1 LPWRQASAGARVSEG
16 WISMRRSILATV
28 LAVVAQVAWAQD
40 STDTVIPE
48 VPDTEVQSEGTASET
63 AETEVAT
70 ESETT
75 EETTSETEVAEE
87 TEVVEETET
96 EVEVTEDLETDVVVD
111 EDEPVSATDNRSSTG
126 QFHGGHRG
134 SVSTLARAGLG
145 PVFGKLRS
153 QGYGDIQI
161 EQVGD
166 DIMIEALS
174 RSGQV
179 RRLTYDATTGA
190 LVSDEQ
196 GEPNP
201 LRALANTFR
210 KDRAAGAATS
220 RGSQKSWGKDAA
232 EKTKGVGN
240 GQSKG
245 VSGSSNRGGN
255 GHGAGSNAGG
265 NGKGNGGG
273 NGKGGGNGGGRNK

>member
-1 LPWRQASAGARVSEG
+1 
-16 WISMRRSILATV
+16 MRRSILATV
-28 LAVVAQVAWAQD
+28 LALVAQAAWAQD

-75 EETTSETEVAEE
+75 EDTTSETEVAEE

-96 EVEVTEDLETDVVVD
+96 EVEVAEDPETDVVVD
-111 EDEPVSATDNRSSTG
+111 EDEPVTATDNRSPTG

-134 SVSTLARAGLG
+134 TVSTLARAGLG

-153 QGYGDIQI
+153 QGYGDIQN

-166 DIMIEALS
+166 EIMIEALS

-196 GEPNP
+196 GEPNM
-201 LRALANTFR
+201 LRAITNTFR
-210 KDRAAGAATS
+210 KDRTGTAPS
-220 RGSQKSWGKDAA
+220 RGGQKTWGKDAA
-232 EKTKGVGN
+232 GTTKGVGN
-240 GQSKG
+240 GPSKE